1 MDRIN
6 YLVEEGNKLKV
17 DFSKEKANDVSKW
30 LAELQLFVETTYPKL
45 EFTKSLIGEIQGFK
59 NSMIGY
65 EIFDS
70 SSLER
75 LVSIMEGVKTH
86 VEYEVSKKDEFK
98 SMINQ
103 MK

>member
-17 DFSKEKANDVSKW
+17 DFSKEKANEVSKW

-45 EFTKSLIGEIQGFK
+45 EFTKSLIG
-59 NSMIGY
+59 
-65 EIFDS
+65 
-70 SSLER
+70 ER